1 MTATQANATVTTT
14 TVAVALRRAVVRAT
28 LAPSVHNTQPWRFV
42 LSGDVLEIYADPA
55 RRLHVLDPAGRQMLI
70 SCGCALFN
78 ARVSM
83 AASGLHAEVER
94 MPHASQ
100 PNLLAR
106 VRAVA
111 VPARLGPG
119 PDILAMLDA
128 SISSRRTNRR
138 RFDDETVPS
147 WIIDA
152 LVSAAAAEGAELIEI
167 TRPEDRLTL
176 AIESQR
182 ADAQEN
188 ADPVYRA
195 ELRTWTTGDPSRNDG
210 VPTSAIPYGAAGG
223 HDDIPVRDYD
233 TTGAGEL
240 PTETRS
246 GMNQCLL
253 LLGTATDSRE
263 EWLSAGEGLEHAL
276 LEIARHAYAV
286 SPITQL
292 IEVPDTRALLR
303 RELRLAMHPHVVLRV
318 GRAPATPAT
327 RRRRLVDMLTE
338 GA

>member
-138 RFDDETVPS
+138 RFDDERSRAGSSTRSSVPRPRRGLNS
-147 WIIDA
+147 SRSPGRRTGSPWPSKA
-152 LVSAAAAEGAELIEI
+152 NAP
-167 TRPEDRLTL
+167 TRRKTPIRSTARSCGPGPL
-176 AIESQR
+176 ATP
-182 ADAQEN
+182 
-188 ADPVYRA
+188 PVMTAYPPR
-195 ELRTWTTGDPSRNDG
+195 PSRMARPAG
-210 VPTSAIPYGAAGG
+210 TTTFRCATTTPLARASCPPRRVPG
-223 HDDIPVRDYD
+223 
-233 TTGAGEL
+233 
-240 PTETRS
+240 
-246 GMNQCLL
+246 
-253 LLGTATDSRE
+253 
-263 EWLSAGEGLEHAL
+263 
-276 LEIARHAYAV
+276 
-286 SPITQL
+286 
-292 IEVPDTRALLR
+292 
-303 RELRLAMHPHVVLRV
+303 
-318 GRAPATPAT
+318 
-327 RRRRLVDMLTE
+327 
-338 GA
+338 